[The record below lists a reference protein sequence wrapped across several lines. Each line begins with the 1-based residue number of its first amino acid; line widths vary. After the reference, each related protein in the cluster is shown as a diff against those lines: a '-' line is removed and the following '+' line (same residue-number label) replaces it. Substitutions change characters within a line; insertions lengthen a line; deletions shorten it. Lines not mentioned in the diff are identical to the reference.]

1 MLFRIG
7 KWTFFAVLLALFPI
21 LLGAISTITRGN
33 PIEFDALFMHGE
45 LFLVSTAILGA
56 ALAELFSARKQRYPT
71 LRLWTGCSAAAVL
84 LSAAGWFADVTAGM
98 RDGSKLDH
106 HAIATGSVVMF
117 ALALVTGLS
126 CIVVATRSEM
136 TP

>member
-1 MLFRIG
+1 
-7 KWTFFAVLLALFPI
+7 LFPI
-21 LLGAISTITRGN
+21 LLGAISTMTRGN
-33 PIEFDALFMHGE
+33 QVQFDALFMHGE
-45 LFLVSTAILGA
+45 LLLVSTAILGA
-56 ALAELFSARKQRYPT
+56 ALAELFSARDQRYPT

-84 LSAAGWFADVTAGM
+84 LSAAGWFADVAAGM

-106 HAIATGSVVMF
+106 HTIATGSVVMF

-126 CIVVATRSEM
+126 CVIVATRSEM